1 MVEASKSWPE
11 YHYTKVMNLVCI
23 GLAIYTA
30 YNRYGSDLSTLGLRG
45 FGELFIWLL
54 AIGLGHVL
62 TLYAVS
68 APSRKRSRNIAL
80 AIFTVYLLLAIPGLY
95 ALRTTTT
102 IHDNLNLTV
111 LFVGVTII
119 TNVWTLARLRR

>member
-1 MVEASKSWPE
+1 MAEASTSWQE

-23 GLAIYTA
+23 GLGIYTA

-45 FGELFIWLL
+45 FGELFICLL

-68 APSRKRSRNIAL
+68 APARRRSRNVAL
-80 AIFTVYLLLAIPGLY
+80 AIFTAYLLLAIPGLY
-95 ALRTTTT
+95 ALRATT
-102 IHDNLNLTV
+102 IIQDNLNLAV

-119 TNVWTLARLRR
+119 TNVWTLARLPR